1 MSNRVLALEWKAAD
15 TSGVYEAET
24 VLGVYRLRDLPLG
37 CAVSF
42 LESGRGFCNVSDRK
56 GVTLEQGKAI
66 AQQDFESRA
75 AAAISDRW
83 DRLMYQT

>member
-1 MSNRVLALEWKAAD
+1 MTNRAHTLEWKD
-15 TSGVYEAET
+15 SSQPGVQEAET
-24 VLGVYRLRDLPLG
+24 ALGIYRLRDLPLG

-56 GVTLEQGKAI
+56 GVTLDEGRQL
-66 AQQDFESRA
+66 AQQDFESRVSA
-75 AAAISDRW
+75 AVSDRW

>member
-1 MSNRVLALEWKAAD
+1 MSDRVQTLEWKESA
-15 TSGVYEAET
+15 TSGVYEAES

-42 LESGRGFCNVSDRK
+42 IESGRGFCNVSDRK
-56 GVTLEQGKAI
+56 GVTLEQGRAL
-66 AQQDFESRA
+66 AQQDFADRLSS
-75 AAAISDRW
+75 AISDRW

>member
-1 MSNRVLALEWKAAD
+1 MTNRAHSLEWKP
-15 TSGVYEAET
+15 SVQPGVTEAET
-24 VLGVYRLRDLPLG
+24 ALGTYRLRDLPLG

-42 LESGRGFCNVSDRK
+42 HESGRGFCNISDRK

-75 AAAISDRW
+75 AAAVSDRW